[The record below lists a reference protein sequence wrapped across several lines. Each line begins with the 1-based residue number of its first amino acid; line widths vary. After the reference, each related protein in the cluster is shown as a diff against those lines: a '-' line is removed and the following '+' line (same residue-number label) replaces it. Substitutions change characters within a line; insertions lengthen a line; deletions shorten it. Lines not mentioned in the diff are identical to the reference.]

1 MLRSCAECCGN
12 WPAWSR
18 RLTARLDQQ
27 QGDGAIHAATEDL
40 KNWLT
45 EQGLKAVGREELLR
59 RFCEEL
65 VNHGVPLLRMQLSQR
80 ALHPEFGGIG
90 FTWTRQDGLNSEYF
104 ERVDH
109 KEPRNEWV
117 QSPFFALIS
126 SGEAEYYSRFSRE
139 DEARFPIFTRLKE
152 MGATSYFAHWQ
163 PFGDFSQAQFD
174 PDSPNA
180 EGLVASW
187 SFDGPPEEAE
197 PCLALLRNVFGTLAL
212 VLAAAGN
219 REMGRALLQVY
230 LGRDAGARVLSG
242 EIARGSSQRIDAVIC
257 LFDLRGFTALSES
270 LPGEELVDLLNDYFG
285 HVVQLIQSH
294 GGNILKF
301 MGDAVMAMFNLGT
314 LQEDAQAALRAV
326 AELGPRMRAVNEVRA
341 AEGLPL
347 AEYTMALH
355 AGEILYGNIGAP
367 NRLDFTV
374 IGPAVNL
381 TARIADMHRAV
392 ERSII
397 LSEDVR
403 DAAGADGAD
412 LVSVG
417 RYMLR
422 GVAEPIELFTL
433 YQPET

>member
-1 MLRSCAECCGN
+1 MTHHEE
-12 WPAWSR
+12 
-18 RLTARLDQQ
+18 
-27 QGDGAIHAATEDL
+27 DGAIHAATEDL

-45 EQGLKAVGREELLR
+45 RQGLKSRGREELLR
-59 RFCEEL
+59 AFCERL
-65 VNHGVPLLRMQLSQR
+65 VNHGVPLLRMQLAQR

-90 FTWTRQDGLNSEYF
+90 FTWTRKDGMNAEYF
-104 ERVDH
+104 GRVDH
-109 KEPRNEWV
+109 KEPHHEWL
-117 QSPFFALIS
+117 QSPFHALLT
-126 SGEAEYYSRFSRE
+126 SGEAEMHSVFSAQ
-139 DEARFPIFTRLKE
+139 DVSRFPIFARLKA

-163 PFGDFSQAQFD
+163 PLGPASETAYEPER
-174 PDSPNA
+174 PDA
-180 EGLVASW
+180 EGLVVSW
-187 SFDGPPEEAE
+187 SFDGAPEDAA
-197 PCLALLRNVFGTLAL
+197 PYLNIIRGVFDTLAL
-212 VLAAAGN
+212 VLAGAGN

-242 EIARGSSQRIDAVIC
+242 EIARGSSQHIDAVIC
-257 LFDLRGFTALSES
+257 LFDLRGFTALSEA
-270 LPGEELVDLLNDYFG
+270 LPGEAMVDLLNDYFG
-285 HVVQLIQSH
+285 HVVELIQSH

-326 AELGPRMRAVNEVRA
+326 AELGPRMKAVNAARA

-381 TARIADMHRAV
+381 TARIADMHRTV

-403 DAAGADGAD
+403 NAAGRDGEG
-412 LVSVG
+412 LISVG

-422 GVAEPIELFTL
+422 GVAEPVELFTL
-433 YQPET
+433 YQPEV